1 MPDGIK
7 FPKLIFEKF
16 FDGKVVAKGHMIYRF
31 PNKRIKNIQAEFKGN
46 YKNNILYLREKYFE
60 EETKSLRKWKFTKKS
75 SNSYSGIVND
85 VIGNINVTVKE
96 NNLEMN
102 YLFKIHYKN
111 LSFTVTVKDPMF
123 MVERRSIVN
132 ITLISKFG
140 INIAK
145 AILLY
150 TKL

>member
-1 MPDGIK
+1 MSD
-7 FPKLIFEKF
+7 L
-16 FDGKVVAKGHMIYRF
+16 
-31 PNKRIKNIQAEFKGN
+31 
-46 YKNNILYLREKYFE
+46 
-60 EETKSLRKWKFTKKS
+60 
-75 SNSYSGIVND
+75 
-85 VIGNINVTVKE
+85 IGNINVTVKE

-102 YLFKIHYKN
+102 YLFKTHYKN
-111 LSFTVTVKDPMF
+111 LSFTVTVKDSMF

-140 INIAK
+140 INVAK